1 MSDKTYVAYPSVD
14 IYVAIDGWLDEM
26 IEKGKLK
33 MRDGN
38 MITRGDIG
46 QLNVA
51 IKTLLVKKNL
61 WNCDIKG

>member
-1 MSDKTYVAYPSVD
+1 MSDKQYVSYPSVE
-14 IYVAIDGWLDEM
+14 IYVAIDGWLDQM

-46 QLNVA
+46 QLNIA
-51 IKTLLVKKNL
+51 IKELLVKKNL
-61 WNCDIKG
+61 WSCDIKG